1 MVSFNYKLFRTNRL
15 GSYTYSQ
22 DLRQLCL
29 CWPPIIKTTN
39 VKVKCLKLSLILT
52 IAKSGASVGVGVW
65 NVCFQLVSPLFLLC
79 GVAAV
84 LAPPHPGGSSVQV
97 PSVGDPGAW
106 SLDPG
111 CYPGHI
117 NLPSIYSV
125 PPPARAMAVT
135 QGESWYPIHNFM
147 TMGLCVICNL
157 YKILVII

>member
-39 VKVKCLKLSLILT
+39 VYKNYLWSWRLRRVLQVL
-52 IAKSGASVGVGVW
+52 V
-65 NVCFQLVSPLFLLC
+65 LVSGMFVFSWFLLC
-79 GVAAV
+79 FCCAGWRLCWRLLTPGVPV
-84 LAPPHPGGSSVQV
+84 SRYLVSGTLE
-97 PSVGDPGAW
+97 PGAW
-106 SLDPG
+106 SQAG

-135 QGESWYPIHNFM
+135 QGESWYPILNFM
-147 TMGLCVICNL
+147 AMGLCVICNL